1 MKRHLSTFETILT
14 QPSREFIYIFVFY
27 HVITSRYSM
36 SVSEGATCQNALLNN
51 DEIQNQGLSCFYYL
65 NAIRLPKYQLSVTG
79 ICTNLALKD
88 SLDQHNIIYSS
99 KDFRIEI
106 FLFLTRFFFQNRAH
120 SCKPTQLC
128 HHNTDLTENIFC

>member
-51 DEIQNQGLSCFYYL
+51 DEIQNQGL
-65 NAIRLPKYQLSVTG
+65 K
-79 ICTNLALKD
+79 
-88 SLDQHNIIYSS
+88 
-99 KDFRIEI
+99 
-106 FLFLTRFFFQNRAH
+106 LFLLPERHQTTQIPALSHRYLH
-120 SCKPTQLC
+120 KSCP
-128 HHNTDLTENIFC
+128 